1 MMSVDLLTTPSI
13 PLFPKISQQHDV
25 SLLVT
30 ELRDLDSVTSRQSLE
45 VVNRLRSQILALVLI
60 PHASKFF
67 EYLLSQAGLT
77 SFARS
82 WICEEVLFHCSDD
95 CIIHC
100 SGNYVVQS
108 ALSHASLTQLLCF
121 SHRVREQVTSLA
133 LQRHGAF
140 VLERLHARLLEDFYI
155 PLRLNRSELT
165 QLEDYVSAVVA
176 VFSRDIRAFF
186 PHPSAC
192 HVILQLMRKECQRLL
207 QPLLTALEIETDVIL
222 RRGAPLT
229 TQILVSAFPLSQT
242 IEDRV
247 VRTMRN
253 DVFLLGYTSCTSSI
267 LSYFLQHSN
276 YRDVMRGRLMAQCF
290 GSEGDEEVWRV
301 CRLQPLLDNDNTV
314 TSLLFVLLEVADLT
328 QLMWIARVT
337 SPHRGEIER
346 MRWGRLFL
354 DLMTKR
360 LAYIYDMRSTLLA

>member
-1 MMSVDLLTTPSI
+1 VCMSVDLQTVPSI
-13 PLFPKISQQHDV
+13 PFFPKILQQHDV

-30 ELRDLDSVTSRQSLE
+30 ELRDLGSLTSLQSQD
-45 VVNRLRSQILALVLI
+45 VVDRLRSQLLALVII

-67 EYLLSQAGLT
+67 EYLLSHAGLT
-77 SFARS
+77 LFARS
-82 WICEEVLFHCSDD
+82 WICEQVLSHCSDD

-108 ALSHASLTQLLCF
+108 AVSHASLTQLLCF
-121 SHRVREQVTSLA
+121 SCRVREQVTSLS

-155 PLRLNRSELT
+155 PLRLSRSELT

-176 VFSRDIRAFF
+176 VFSRDVRAFF

-192 HVILQLMRKECQRLL
+192 RVILQLMRKECQRLL
-207 QPLLTALEIETDVIL
+207 HPLLTALEIETDIIL
-222 RRGAPLT
+222 RRGAPLI
-229 TQILVSAFPLSQT
+229 TQILISAFPLSQK
-242 IEDRV
+242 IEDKV

-253 DVFLLGYTSCTSSI
+253 DVFVLGYTSCTSSI
-267 LSYFLQHSN
+267 LSYFLQYSN
-276 YRDVMRGRLMAQCF
+276 YRDVMRGRLMTQCF
-290 GSEGDEEVWRV
+290 GTEGDEEVWRV
-301 CRLQPLLDNDNTV
+301 CRLQPLLDTDNTV

-328 QLMWIARVT
+328 QLKWIARVT
-337 SPHRGEIER
+337 SLHRGEIEN

-354 DLMTKR
+354 DLMTQR
-360 LAYIYDMRSTLLA
+360 LADSFSLN